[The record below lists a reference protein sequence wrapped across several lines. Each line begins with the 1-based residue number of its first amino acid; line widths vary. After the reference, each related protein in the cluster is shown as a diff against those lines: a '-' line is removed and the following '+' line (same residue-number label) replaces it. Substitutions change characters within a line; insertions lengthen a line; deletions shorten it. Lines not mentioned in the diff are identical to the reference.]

1 MEKDFLTPLAASPE
15 AAEAIWERH
24 RAVVADYESR
34 IAAANR
40 SAALDIAIA
49 QSGGRNAKA
58 IRALIDDADLGDDP
72 AAGAREAVARVRR
85 DNPYLFALNIPAAPG
100 TGAPNP
106 PQPTQQELSRMS
118 LSDYR
123 RYRRGQ

>member
-34 IAAANR
+34 LAAATR

-58 IRALIDDADLGDDP
+58 IRALIDEADLGDDP
-72 AAGAREAVARVRR
+72 AGAREAVARVRR
-85 DNPYLFALNIPAAPG
+85 DNPYLFALSIPTAPG
-100 TGAPNP
+100 TGAPSA
-106 PQPTQQELSRMS
+106 PQPTHEELSRMS